1 MDSISIRDL
10 QYIWE
15 TIFKRITNVTDG
27 CINLDDIDMYW
38 SASGPESYDMSK
50 DPILEVGSLRDDL
63 KELKKLIN
71 KDKTATFVDIDRFAA
86 VLNAIS
92 QILNPI

>member
-10 QYIWE
+10 QYLWE
-15 TIFKRITNVTDG
+15 TVFKKIVNSTDSS
-27 CINLDDIDMYW
+27 IKLDDIDMYW
-38 SASGPESYDMSK
+38 SVSGPESYDMSK

-63 KELKKLIN
+63 KELKRLIN
-71 KDKTATFVDIDRFAA
+71 KDKPATFVDIDRFAA

-92 QILNPI
+92 QKLNPI